1 MEQLTIRHNTV
12 NYGMQLAC
20 AYATKESNDGYRV
33 LWYMQLAC
41 AYATKDSHI
50 SKQRSGMRG
59 NHESYRENI

>member
-12 NYGMQLAC
+12 NYG
-20 AYATKESNDGYRV
+20 
-33 LWYMQLAC
+33 MQLAC